1 MTTPSVALIHDYL
14 LVMRGAERSFAT
26 IADCWPGAP
35 IYTLLHDPAKT
46 EGYFAGH
53 EVQTSYL
60 QRLGVRQ
67 TGFRWLMPLFPR
79 AAERLPVGEVEL
91 VISSTSAF
99 AHGVRLPDSTMH
111 IAYCYTPFRY
121 AWYERDRALQEAPS
135 ALRPFVRRSLSRLR
149 HWDLEASRR
158 VDHYIAISE
167 LSRERIRNCYGRDA
181 TIVHPPV
188 DVRRFSIGEPEDF
201 FLVVTEL
208 VPHKSVDAA
217 LEAARRANV
226 PITVVGGGPQL
237 NSLSRE
243 YGSSATFLGRV
254 SDAELA
260 DLYRRARAL
269 VLPNCEEFGIA
280 AVEAEA
286 SGRPV
291 LAVDAGGAKET
302 VVPGLTGALVPAGDV
317 DALATAMRDIDWER
331 FEPHRVRE
339 WALRF
344 STTAF
349 SRRFTQEVA
358 RLTGSADRPLTSALA
373 EPSGRL

>member
-1 MTTPSVALIHDYL
+1 
-14 LVMRGAERSFAT
+14 
-26 IADCWPGAP
+26 
-35 IYTLLHDPAKT
+35 
-46 EGYFAGH
+46 
-53 EVQTSYL
+53 
-60 QRLGVRQ
+60 
-67 TGFRWLMPLFPR
+67 
-79 AAERLPVGEVEL
+79 
-91 VISSTSAF
+91 
-99 AHGVRLPDSTMH
+99 MH
-111 IAYCYTPFRY
+111 VAYCYTPFRY
-121 AWYERDRALQEAPS
+121 AWYERDRALQEAPP
-135 ALRPFVRRSLSRLR
+135 ALRPFLRRSLSRLR
-149 HWDLEASRR
+149 QWDLEASGR
-158 VDHYIAISE
+158 VAHYIAISE

-188 DVRRFSIGEPEDF
+188 EVERFSIGEPEDF

-208 VPHKSVDAA
+208 VPHKSVDKA
-217 LEAARRANV
+217 LEAARRAQV

-302 VVPGLTGALVPAGDV
+302 VVPGLTGALVPDGDV
-317 DALATAMRDIDWER
+317 DALAEAMRDIDWER
-331 FEPHRVRE
+331 FEPHRIRE

-344 STTAF
+344 SPTAF
-349 SRRFTQEVA
+349 RRRFTHEVA

>member
-1 MTTPSVALIHDYL
+1 
-14 LVMRGAERSFAT
+14 
-26 IADCWPGAP
+26 
-35 IYTLLHDPAKT
+35 
-46 EGYFAGH
+46 
-53 EVQTSYL
+53 
-60 QRLGVRQ
+60 
-67 TGFRWLMPLFPR
+67 
-79 AAERLPVGEVEL
+79 
-91 VISSTSAF
+91 
-99 AHGVRLPDSTMH
+99 MH

-317 DALATAMRDIDWER
+317 DALAAAMRDIDWER

-373 EPSGRL
+373 EPSGTL